1 MPLDANCPKCRHV
14 FPITETRGA
23 VGVSCPGCET
33 ELTAEFRRRSTP
45 EPGQHPYELFISVG
59 RPAGT
64 AAPAGPKKHRLPDDD
79 ESGMHRGGGMGIVV
93 LAGVGALV
101 LAVAGLG
108 ATGYLLFSNLDTS
121 DSSINKLSS
130 NDEPKRGT
138 RDAKTPGNPII
149 PRPDRPKS
157 TPRPGRTPPS
167 VPGKFDPVELPVEKK
182 PSDTFDLRPMTGTPQ
197 EITPPPIDLKSPV
210 TLKLP
215 GPAEAVA
222 VGGNGRYIIFHIPS
236 TQQLTVF
243 DASKGALVATEKVPE
258 QFRLFLAGGQ
268 NRVVTCDLHSR
279 ILRSYTL
286 PDLRKE
292 FDFTSPLFHHPEGI
306 AMGSG
311 VNSPLLITDPF
322 ASVAL
327 FDLTKDGAK
336 VVEGSKTENPLGG
349 LPAQPPNPRAAP
361 SGNVFYFSRANNRG
375 ESTGILTVEGRKW
388 KAHSVDLT
396 TASPSADSRYLLG
409 FGRILDVGSRRPIG
423 NWMGND
429 GSAVWYVGGTSG
441 RSFLRLAQTQQ
452 NGKSAVVLSAHL
464 AAQTV
469 ERDKL
474 AVVIGILPEVE
485 GLIDWFQGVAEPLD
499 KHLFLIPDAKLL
511 VVLPL
516 TKDKLV
522 LRKVDVK

>member
-1 MPLDANCPKCRHV
+1 MPLDANCPRCRHV
-14 FPITETRGA
+14 FPVTETRGA

-45 EPGQHPYELFISVG
+45 EPGQHPYELFVSLG
-59 RPAGT
+59 RPAG
-64 AAPAGPKKHRLPDDD
+64 AAAAGGPKKHRLPDDD
-79 ESGMHRGGGMGIVV
+79 ESDMHRGGGMGIVV

-101 LAVAGLG
+101 LALAGLG
-108 ATGYLLFSNLDTS
+108 ATGYLLFTNLDTS
-121 DSSINKLSS
+121 DSAINKLNS

-138 RDAKTPGNPII
+138 RDAKAPATPII
-149 PRPDRPKS
+149 PRPERPKG
-157 TPRPGRTPPS
+157 TLRPGRTTPS
-167 VPGKFDPVELPVEKK
+167 IPGKFDPVEFPVEMK
-182 PSDTFDLRPMTGTPQ
+182 PNDTFELKLVTGTRQ

-215 GPAEAVA
+215 GPAEAVT

-236 TQQLTVF
+236 TQQLAVF

-268 NRVVTCDLHSR
+268 NRVVSCDLHSR

-286 PDLRKE
+286 PELRKE
-292 FDFTSPLFHHPEGI
+292 FEFSSPLLHHPEGI

-311 VNSPLLITDPF
+311 VNSPLLVTDPF
-322 ASVAL
+322 ANVAL
-327 FDLTKDGAK
+327 FDLTKDGATL
-336 VVEGSKTENPLGG
+336 VQGSKTDKSLG
-349 LPAQPPNPRAAP
+349 LPAQSPNPRAAP
-361 SGNVFYFSRANNRG
+361 SGNVFLFSRVNNRG
-375 ESTGILTVEGRKW
+375 EATGILTVEGSQW

-396 TASPSADSRYLLG
+396 TASASADSRYLLG
-409 FGRILDVGSRRPIG
+409 FGRIIDVGSRRPIG

-452 NGKSAVVLSAHL
+452 NSKSEVVVSAHL
-464 AAQTV
+464 APQTV

-474 AVVIGILPEVE
+474 SVMIGVLPEME
-485 GLIDWFQGVAEPLD
+485 GLIDWSQGVAVPLD

-516 TKDKLV
+516 TKDRLI
-522 LRKVDVK
+522 LRKVDAR